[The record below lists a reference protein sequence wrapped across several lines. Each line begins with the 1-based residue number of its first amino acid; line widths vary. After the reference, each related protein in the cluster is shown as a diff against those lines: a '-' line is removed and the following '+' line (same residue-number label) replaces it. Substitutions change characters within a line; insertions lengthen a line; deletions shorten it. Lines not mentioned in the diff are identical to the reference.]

1 LAMAR
6 TRTTVDHNKKVK
18 VLVKKMKLEC
28 KPVQVRVK
36 KSNLKVK
43 SVCVRLQKM
52 KVKVR
57 NVKVNLKSVDVE
69 EHVKRKDQ
77 NQVTC
82 SLNKNIVR
90 ILSDEASPMIV
101 DCLVKGKGT
110 RSPICSIKTTII
122 PPYVN
127 YELGSQKSIEEDDEE
142 NPKKRVPDWAQESS
156 VMRALPNM
164 VDPDHIF
171 ETCEPPDLLDM
182 FPYPAT
188 TSTRRDI
195 CNSPVQSNIIDSTY
209 VVGEESFVSVD
220 CLNGLHDE
228 TYVVSKKYQKGESF
242 SVVVNDQDEANATKN
257 KEFHVESW
265 SDEEEE
271 NEVTFDF
278 SIRDP
283 VEFASSNYA

>member
-1 LAMAR
+1 MAR
-6 TRTTVDHNKKVK
+6 SQKTIGPKQVN
-18 VLVKKMKLEC
+18 VLVRKMKLEC
-28 KPVQVRVK
+28 KPFQVRVRNC
-36 KSNLKVK
+36 NLKVK
-43 SVCVRLQKM
+43 SVCVRLQKI

-57 NVKVNLKSVDVE
+57 NVKVNLNSVVVE

-77 NQVTC
+77 NPVTC
-82 SLNKNIVR
+82 SLNKNPVR
-90 ILSDEASPMIV
+90 ILNDKTLPNIV
-101 DCLVKGKGT
+101 DCLVKGT
-110 RSPICSIKTTII
+110 RSSTCSRNPTFL

-142 NPKKRVPDWAQESS
+142 NPRKRVPDWAQDSS
-156 VMRALPNM
+156 VMRALSNM
-164 VDPDHIF
+164 VDPEHIF

-182 FPYPAT
+182 FPHPAT

-209 VVGEESFVSVD
+209 VISEESFVAVD
-220 CLNGLHDE
+220 CLNGLHNE

-242 SVVVNDQDEANATKN
+242 SVVVNGQDEANATTN

-283 VEFASSNYA
+283 DEFTSSNYA